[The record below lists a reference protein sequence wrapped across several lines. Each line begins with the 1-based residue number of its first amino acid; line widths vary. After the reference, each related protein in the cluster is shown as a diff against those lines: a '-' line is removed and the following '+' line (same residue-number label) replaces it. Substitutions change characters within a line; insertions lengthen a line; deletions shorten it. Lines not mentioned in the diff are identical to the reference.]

1 MKKIQEETLYK
12 GEWLA
17 IKKSTFQNT
26 DGRHYSWE
34 HLERTGSGHAVV
46 ILATLRPSGRIIL
59 VREFRPG
66 SADYVLALPAGMVES
81 ENAGEN
87 ALRELHEE
95 TGYTGTVTRI
105 DPIAFSFPA
114 LSGATMQLVHLDVDE
129 TLSVNQNPN
138 QHLEPGEFIET
149 LLVPRAGMRA
159 WLETQSQAGHKIA
172 AGLWYLFALA
182 D

>member
-1 MKKIQEETLYK
+1 MKKIQEETLYR

-17 IKKSTFQNT
+17 IKKSTFQHA

-34 HLERTGSGHAVV
+34 HLERTGNGHAVV
-46 ILATLRPSGRIIL
+46 MLATLRPSNRVVL

-81 ENAGEN
+81 DNIAAN

-105 DPIAFSFPA
+105 DPVCFSFPA
-114 LSGATMQLVHLDVDE
+114 LSGATMQLVHLDIDE
-129 TLSVNQNPN
+129 HQIVNQNP
-138 QHLEPGEFIET
+138 QAHLEPGEFIET
-149 LLVPRAGMRA
+149 LLVPRTDMRVFL
-159 WLETQSQAGHKIA
+159 LEQAAKGQQVA
-172 AGLWYLFALA
+172 SGLWYLFALSE
-182 D
+182 